1 MNDWNK
7 ERAQLE
13 KELLDAKAVVS
24 LYEATLKPYR
34 TITDSEYREAKD
46 NLWRVSTAIA
56 ESDAVANTPADPL
69 EGLSK
74 SDLQSLHDEEVAQY
88 RGGAGS
94 TRQLTR
100 IMEIKRRIDDYEA
113 DEK

>member
-13 KELLDAKAVVS
+13 KELLGAKATAA
-24 LYEATLKPYR
+24 LYEATLRPYR
-34 TITDSEYREAKD
+34 TVTDSEYREAKEK
-46 NLWRVSTAIA
+46 LWRVSTAIA
-56 ESDAVANTPADPL
+56 EGDAVANAPVDPL

-100 IMEIKRRIDDYEA
+100 IMEIKRRIDE
-113 DEK
+113 E